1 MLLFDGLNVDS
12 LPASRTATCFIPI
25 VSSSQ
30 NPSFV
35 IDVALAK
42 KSYQPSLCNV
52 RVCRAERTRRM
63 GAQTRAFVVFVLK
76 KKTPDFDRKKI
87 KV

>member
-25 VSSSQ
+25 VSSLQ

-63 GAQTRAFVVFVLK
+63 GVQTCAFSCLEK
-76 KKTPDFDRKKI
+76 KRLTLIERK
-87 KV
+87 